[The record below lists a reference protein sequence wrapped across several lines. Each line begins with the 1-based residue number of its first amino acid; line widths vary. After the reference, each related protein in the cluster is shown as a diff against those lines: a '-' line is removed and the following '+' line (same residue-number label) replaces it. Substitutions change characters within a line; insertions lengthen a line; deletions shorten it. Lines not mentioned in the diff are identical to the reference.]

1 MNITE
6 SEEPLRIIAKTCGC
20 KQEEKNVRYSFNG
33 AFHFL
38 RLYKKDIILAQSEA
52 CERLL
57 IQTTD
62 GIDRQIIEDEIA
74 ELKMA
79 LDLMS

>member
-6 SEEPLRIIAKTCGC
+6 SEEPLRIIAKKCGC
-20 KQEEKNVRYSFNG
+20 KEKKVRYSFNG

-38 RLYKKDIILAQSEA
+38 CLYKKDIILAQSVA

-62 GIDRQIIEDEIA
+62 RIERQIIEDEIA